1 MTDGIKKKARK
12 PMVAGIAVAATAGL
26 ALVIV
31 WKMMFAGPDLSS
43 SAIRATFI
51 VQPRDLTISV
61 TESGE
66 IKAASYTD
74 YLCEVEGGAAITE
87 IVEEGTYIS
96 PEDVANGRVLVRL
109 DSGDLVER
117 LTQQRIT
124 HATAEAAYTEAVENN
139 DIQVKQNESDITAAE
154 LAVKFALMDLKKYL
168 SDSLAQKLLAE
179 TGRSQ
184 RPDDEIIAEL
194 IEGMVKDPND
204 PRWGGASLQ
213 NKRLLEA
220 NIKLAEGQL
229 ERDRNQLRGTQR
241 LYEKQYVATSELE
254 RDQLSYDRSAIEVQQ
269 SETALQLF
277 LEYDFAKQTETLFS
291 DYVEAG
297 RQLERTLASARAKL
311 AQTQAKLS
319 SARATLELQKA
330 RLEKME
336 SQVAGCT
343 IVAKAPGMVIYG
355 SSADYFARRDN
366 PTQVGDQVRQGTKL
380 LTTPNTGRMTAQIR
394 VHESWVQRVSLGL
407 RAKVTPDPFPDMVL
421 DGKVSYV
428 APLPD
433 PQSRWMSTGLKV
445 YSTTITIGSNTGEI
459 RPGMSAKVEIII
471 DELHDV
477 LCVPVHAVASQGRQK
492 FCYLVN
498 QGRLEARPVEV
509 GQFNDTFIEIKG
521 GLREGDVISLTPPRY
536 QEKTGAGEANGR
548 RQPPEDRENRD
559 PARERAAPAVDP
571 ESSGSAAPP
580 QDGTPSQGG
589 PPQTRGPRPEGG
601 RRAPGQGGDGARPP
615 TGPGG
620 GRGAAGP
627 EGGTNRP
634 GGN

>member
-1 MTDGIKKKARK
+1 MTKDTITNEIKKKVKK
-12 PMVAGIAVAATAGL
+12 PLAVGIAIAATATL
-26 ALVIV
+26 VLVIV
-31 WKMMFAGPDLSS
+31 WKMLFAGPDLSS
-43 SAIRATFI
+43 SAIRATFT
-51 VQPRDLTISV
+51 VQPRDLIISV

-87 IVEEGTYIS
+87 IIEEGTHIS

-154 LAVKFALMDLKKYL
+154 LAVKFALMDLRKYL
-168 SDSLAQKLLAE
+168 SDSLAQRLLAE
-179 TGRSQ
+179 TGRPE
-184 RPDDEIIAEL
+184 RPDDEVITEL
-194 IEGMVKDPND
+194 IADMVRDPND

-269 SETALQLF
+269 SQTALELF

-291 DYVEAG
+291 AYVEAG

-311 AQTQAKLS
+311 AQTRAKLS
-319 SARATLELQKA
+319 SAEATLELQKT
-330 RLEKME
+330 RLVKLE

-394 VHESWVQRVSLGL
+394 VHESWVQRVALGL
-407 RAKVTPDPFPDMVL
+407 PAKVTPDPFPDMVL

-445 YSTTITIGSNTGEI
+445 YSTTVAIGGNTSEI
-459 RPGMSAKVEIII
+459 RPGMSAKVEVVI

-477 LCVPVHAVASQGRQK
+477 LCVPVQAVASQGKQK
-492 FCYLVN
+492 FCYIVN
-498 QGRLEARPVEV
+498 QGKLEARLVEV
-509 GQFNDTFIEIKG
+509 GQFNDTFIEIKK

-536 QEKTGAGEANGR
+536 QEKAGAGDANGR
-548 RQPPEDRENRD
+548 RQPRENRD
-559 PARERAAPAVDP
+559 LPSQEGATPSTGSD
-571 ESSGSAAPP
+571 GSASGAPP
-580 QDGTPSQGG
+580 QGETPSQG
-589 PPQTRGPRPEGG
+589 RGPRPEGG
-601 RRAPGQGGDGARPP
+601 RRGQGDGARPA

-620 GRGAAGP
+620 GPGTGRP
-627 EGGTNRP
+627 EGATGRP
-634 GGN
+634 VGN